1 MIRDQAQGLRELV
14 KRSKDF
20 GAVVHPARLARIITV
35 ASGKGGVGK
44 TNLVV
49 NLGIALA
56 KRGSRVLIIDADLG
70 LANVDIVLGLTSRYN
85 LYHVIKGEK
94 KIHEIIVDG
103 PEGIKVVAGGAG
115 IQELANLS
123 SSQRVQFIASLSELD
138 SYADIILIDTSAGI
152 SQNVLGFIWASDETI
167 IVTTPEPTAIRD
179 AYGIIKAIAL
189 GNKDA
194 KIRLVVNMAS
204 SSEEAEDVASR
215 IETVARQF
223 LDIGVD
229 KLGFILRDHLVSEA
243 VIKQRP
249 FIVIYPNSKAARCV
263 ESVAD
268 RLLGFEEKSPNKF
281 RGVKGFLLKFAS
293 FFKGR

>member
-1 MIRDQAQGLRELV
+1 
-14 KRSKDF
+14 
-20 GAVVHPARLARIITV
+20 
-35 ASGKGGVGK
+35 VGK
-44 TNLVV
+44 TNLVA

-123 SSQRVQFIASLSELD
+123 SSQRVQFIANLTELD

-152 SQNVLGFIWASDETI
+152 SQNVMGFVLASDETI
-167 IVTTPEPTAIRD
+167 VVTTPEPTSIRD

-189 GNKDA
+189 GNRDA
-194 KIRLVVNMAS
+194 RIRLIVNMVS
-204 SSEEAEDVASR
+204 SPEEGEDVASR

-223 LDIGVD
+223 LDISID
-229 KLGFILRDHLVSEA
+229 KLGYVLKDPAVSEA
-243 VIKQRP
+243 VIRQKP
-249 FIVIYPNSKAARCV
+249 FLMAFPTSKASRCV

-268 RLLGFEEKSPNKF
+268 RLLGFEEEDANRFK
-281 RGVKGFLLKFAS
+281 GVKGFLFKFIS
-293 FFKGR
+293 LFKGR

>member
-1 MIRDQAQGLRELV
+1 MIRDQAEGLRELV
-14 KRSKDF
+14 KRSRDF
-20 GAVVHPARLARIITV
+20 GAVARPARLARIISV

-103 PEGIKVVAGGAG
+103 PEGIKVIAGGAG

-152 SQNVLGFIWASDETI
+152 SQNVLGFVLASDETI
-167 IVTTPEPTAIRD
+167 VITTPEPTAIRD

-194 KIRLVVNMAS
+194 KIRLLINMAS
-204 SSEEAEDVASR
+204 SMEEAEDVASR

-223 LDIGVD
+223 LDISVD
-229 KLGFILRDHLVSEA
+229 KLGFILKDPVVSEA
-243 VIKQRP
+243 VIRQKP
-249 FIVIYPNSKAARCV
+249 FIIVYPTSKAARCV
-263 ESVAD
+263 GSVAD
-268 RLLGFEEKSPNKF
+268 RLLGFEEKDLHEP
-281 RGVKGFLLKFAS
+281 RGVKGFLLKFVS
-293 FFKGR
+293 LFRGR

>member
-1 MIRDQAQGLRELV
+1 MRDQAQGLRELV
-14 KRSKDF
+14 KKSKDF
-20 GAVVHPARLARIITV
+20 GPVVRPSRLARIISVT
-35 ASGKGGVGK
+35 SGKGGVGK
-44 TNLVV
+44 TNLVA

-123 SSQRVQFIASLSELD
+123 SSQRVQFIANLTELD

-152 SQNVLGFIWASDETI
+152 SQNVMGFVLASDETI
-167 IVTTPEPTAIRD
+167 VVTTPEPTSIRD

-189 GNKDA
+189 GNRDA
-194 KIRLVVNMAS
+194 RIRLIVNMVS
-204 SSEEAEDVASR
+204 SPEEGEDVASR

-223 LDIGVD
+223 LDISID
-229 KLGFILRDHLVSEA
+229 KLGYVLKDPAVSEA
-243 VIKQRP
+243 VIRQKP
-249 FIVIYPNSKAARCV
+249 FLMAFPTSKASRCV

-268 RLLGFEEKSPNKF
+268 RLLGFEEEDANRFK
-281 RGVKGFLLKFAS
+281 GVKGFLFKFIS
-293 FFKGR
+293 LFKGR

>member
-14 KRSKDF
+14 KKSKEF
-20 GAVVHPARLARIITV
+20 GTVAHPARLARIISV

-152 SQNVLGFIWASDETI
+152 SQNVLGFVLASDETI

-204 SSEEAEDVASR
+204 SPEEAEDVASR

-223 LDIGVD
+223 LDISVD

-243 VIKQRP
+243 VIRQKP
-249 FIVIYPNSKAARCV
+249 FMVIYPNSKAARCV

-268 RLLGFEEKSPNKF
+268 RLLGFEEKSSDKF
-281 RGVKGFLLKFAS
+281 RGIKGFLLKFAS